1 MLDKGTEE
9 NIVKELLQPD
19 KKDNKDYIL
28 QWFCML
34 TAIGAGI
41 FLVSW
46 VRPFWITFSRDPG
59 IQSGSGIWSILI
71 IFQGKQTKYNNP
83 SSS

>member
-19 KKDNKDYIL
+19 KKENKDYVL

-34 TAIGAGI
+34 LPLAPVYSLYHG
-41 FLVSW
+41 
-46 VRPFWITFSRDPG
+46 
-59 IQSGSGIWSILI
+59 
-71 IFQGKQTKYNNP
+71 
-83 SSS
+83 